1 MVLNSSYSV
10 SLYELWSENNKMRDN
25 LIAIFLLLIPIIF
38 GLLEIADIQILNIF
52 RNKTEINQEKLLSK
66 LQEIAVFM
74 DNSLIEKENESA

>member
-1 MVLNSSYSV
+1 
-10 SLYELWSENNKMRDN
+10 MRDN